1 MKRLAQLC
9 NESAQIMT
17 EAVIGYRLTTFGNI
31 ATESS
36 RVGHDYLSV
45 IESFVLIVVYYPP
58 PCAVLSTTGVIA
70 LTCTGV
76 SLFPNHTFRELPLS
90 IRRIKGTKFRSTQ

>member
-9 NESAQIMT
+9 NESGQIMV
-17 EAVIGYRLTTFGNI
+17 EGVIGYRLTTFGNI
-31 ATESS
+31 ASESS
-36 RVGHDYLSV
+36 RVGYDYLSV

-58 PCAVLSTTGVIA
+58 CAVLSTTGVIA
-70 LTCTGV
+70 LICTRV

-90 IRRIKGTKFRSTQ
+90 IRQIKGTKFRSTQ

>member
-1 MKRLAQLC
+1 MV
-9 NESAQIMT
+9 EG
-17 EAVIGYRLTTFGNI
+17 VIGYRLTTFGNI

-58 PCAVLSTTGVIA
+58 HLQSYPLLVL
-70 LTCTGV
+70 
-76 SLFPNHTFRELPLS
+76 
-90 IRRIKGTKFRSTQ
+90 

>member
-9 NESAQIMT
+9 NESGQIRV
-17 EAVIGYRLTTFGNI
+17 EGVIVYRLTTFGNI
-31 ATESS
+31 ASESS

-58 PCAVLSTTGVIA
+58 TCAVLSTTGVIA
-70 LTCTGV
+70 LTCT
-76 SLFPNHTFRELPLS
+76 R
-90 IRRIKGTKFRSTQ
+90 

>member
-1 MKRLAQLC
+1 
-9 NESAQIMT
+9 MT
-17 EAVIGYRLTTFGNI
+17 DAVIGYRLTTFGNI

-58 PCAVLSTTGVIA
+58 ILSTTGVIA
-70 LTCTGV
+70 VTCTRI

>member
-17 EAVIGYRLTTFGNI
+17 EGVIGYRLTTFGTI
-31 ATESS
+31 ASESS

-45 IESFVLIVVYYPP
+45 IESFVLIVVYYPH
-58 PCAVLSTTGVIA
+58 CAVLSTTGVIA
-70 LTCTGV
+70 LTCTRV